1 MPNIVKNLHKKEIT
15 VQNLNGHT
23 SSKMHMT
30 KRDIFLFLSYD
41 ILILVLATKFDNM
54 QTREKDWLNSV
65 K

>member
-1 MPNIVKNLHKKEIT
+1 MQNIVKNLHKKEIT

-30 KRDIFLFLSYD
+30 KRYILLFLSYD
-41 ILILVLATKFDNM
+41 IIILVLATKFDNM

-65 K
+65 R